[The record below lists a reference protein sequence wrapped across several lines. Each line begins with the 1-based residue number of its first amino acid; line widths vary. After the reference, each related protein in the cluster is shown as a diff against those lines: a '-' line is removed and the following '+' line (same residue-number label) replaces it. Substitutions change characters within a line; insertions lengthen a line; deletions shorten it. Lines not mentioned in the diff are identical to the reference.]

1 MITRAH
7 TLTESL
13 NTAPRLARRSCYKR
27 WYGNELNGTRARYNG
42 DPKTLK
48 KFAIVEKTRLENIT
62 TGYLRYVVHAQR
74 KVTQHNDNDNN
85 NTSMTY
91 VRVSTIMRKNNQT
104 IVLTN
109 NDPVKFKRFVKKTKT
124 KKKSNK

>member
-1 MITRAH
+1 MLQTMVW
-7 TLTESL
+7 
-13 NTAPRLARRSCYKR
+13 KR
-27 WYGNELNGTRARYNG
+27 TQRNTRARCNS
-42 DPKTLK
+42 DPKTLTQFAVVK
-48 KFAIVEKTRLENIT
+48 KTQLENIT

-91 VRVSTIMRKNNQT
+91 VRVLTIMRKNNQT

-109 NDPVKFKRFVKKTKT
+109 NDTVKFKRFVKKTTKT
-124 KKKSNK
+124 KNRVGKK